1 MTKRELVKQELTN
14 CSNFKEISK
23 KCKVSQWLVSNVA
36 KEIGVF
42 NKISR
47 VKELEIEMENLFKQG
62 YNITEIGKKLN
73 IWYHTVGKILKK
85 KGYSYSSCGKTK
97 INSNTFNIID
107 SEESAYW
114 LGFFYA
120 DGCVSS
126 SNRIEIGLKQ
136 SDYLHLEK
144 LKNYLKWEGDIE
156 YRSESKSYRI
166 MFKDGIIGNDLKRLG
181 CVPKKSLILEF
192 PTEDQVPNNL
202 IHHFV
207 RGYFDGDGYISDPD
221 LKPINV
227 QLLGTFNF
235 LQKFCK
241 IYNLSEKSIKMRSN
255 IHYVSVSGEKAIQIM
270 NMLYK
275 DCNIFLERKK
285 KRFDS
290 YVNRKNDK

>member
-1 MTKRELVKQELTN
+1 MTKRELIKQELIN
-14 CSNFKEISK
+14 CSNFKEVAI
-23 KCKVSQWLVSNVA
+23 KCKVSQWLVSSVA
-36 KEIGVF
+36 KEIGIF

-47 VKELEIEMENLFKQG
+47 VKELENEMENLFKQG
-62 YNITEIGKKLN
+62 YSITEIGKRLN
-73 IWYHTVGKILKK
+73 VWYHTVGKSLRK

-97 INSNTFNIID
+97 IDSNIFKIIN
-107 SEESAYW
+107 SEEAAYW
-114 LGFFYA
+114 LGFLYA

-156 YRSESKSYRI
+156 YRNKSKSYRI
-166 MFKDGIIGNDLKRLG
+166 MFKDNNIGNDLKRLG

-192 PTEDQVPNNL
+192 PKENQVPNEL

-221 LKPINV
+221 LKPITI
-227 QLLGTFNF
+227 QLLGTFSF
-235 LQKFCK
+235 LKNFCK
-241 IYNLSEKSIKMRSN
+241 FYNLSEKSIKIKSN
-255 IHYVSVSGEKAIQIM
+255 IFYISMSGEKAREIM
-270 NMLYK
+270 SMLYK

-285 KRFDS
+285 QRFDS
-290 YVNRKNDK
+290 YINRKK